1 MRRWFNSWGTALVLS
16 YPLNR
21 YESMKVINGMLMQA
35 VAERLLS
42 QETLSADKQ
51 QSGDCQI
58 CIFLDEVQVL
68 PMLPCL
74 PNLLNLSG
82 KFGGAVILATQSKS
96 LLNSIYSKDI
106 AEGMGKYN
114 SSILNRNNPMNP
126 VVIRPSSWLTTG
138 IRVEKVNNLNL
149 FKFTEELGSRLQE
162 LLDKKKA
169 DLLTPEEAAEL
180 EAIGE
185 LDTIF
190 SYINATIASGS

>member
-1 MRRWFNSWGTALVLS
+1 
-16 YPLNR
+16 
-21 YESMKVINGMLMQA
+21 
-35 VAERLLS
+35 
-42 QETLSADKQ
+42 
-51 QSGDCQI
+51 
-58 CIFLDEVQVL
+58 
-68 PMLPCL
+68 
-74 PNLLNLSG
+74 
-82 KFGGAVILATQSKS
+82 
-96 LLNSIYSKDI
+96 
-106 AEGMGKYN
+106 
-114 SSILNRNNPMNP
+114 MNP

-190 SYINATIASGS
+190 SYINATIASRS